1 MASHCSD
8 GNSDSSHTESCGECN
23 AVELAP
29 LALDKV
35 QVFWGRSLE
44 PLSIEVCLQVDDT
57 PSEVA
62 CAHPVSG
69 NKDAKDDT
77 DPCVRLM

>member
-8 GNSDSSHTESCGECN
+8 CKSDSSHTESCGECN

-44 PLSIEVCLQVDDT
+44 PLSIEVSLQVDDT
-57 PSEVA
+57 ASEVRR
-62 CAHPVSG
+62 AHPVGSQ
-69 NKDAKDDT
+69 K
-77 DPCVRLM
+77 